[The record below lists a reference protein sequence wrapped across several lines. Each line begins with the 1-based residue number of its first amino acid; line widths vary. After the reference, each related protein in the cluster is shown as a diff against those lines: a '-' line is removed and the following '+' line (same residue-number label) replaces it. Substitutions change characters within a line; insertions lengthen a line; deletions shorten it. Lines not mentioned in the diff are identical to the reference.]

1 MKTDILLDYKINKEN
16 STIEIVRE
24 YENSLELLWRA
35 WTESELLEQ
44 WWAPKPWRAKTKT
57 LDFEEGGVWHYA
69 MLGPSGEK
77 HWGKATYLEIIPQK
91 SFTTS
96 DGFCDESGEL
106 DPEFPE
112 TLWHCTFSP
121 KEDKVRV
128 KVTLTFSKTADLEK
142 TIKMGF
148 LEGFTSGLN
157 QLGELLSSL

>member
-24 YENSLELLWRA
+24 YESSLELLWRA

-44 WWAPKPWRAKTKT
+44 WWAPRPWRAKTKT
-57 LDFEEGGVWHYA
+57 LDFKEGGVWHYA
-69 MLGPSGEK
+69 MLGPNGEK
-77 HWGKATYLEIIPQK
+77 HWGKATYKEIITQR
-91 SFTTS
+91 SFTAS
-96 DGFCDESGEL
+96 DGFSDENGVL
-106 DPEFPE
+106 DPKLPE
-112 TLWHCTFSP
+112 TLWHCSFNT
-121 KEDKVRV
+121 KGDKVRV
-128 KVTLTFSKTADLEK
+128 KVILKFNKATDLEK